1 MHVRV
6 PPRWGVLVL
15 VVGVVL
21 GAPGLR
27 AQAKAG
33 AVDLSGRWRLNKERS
48 DDEQAKESKVAE
60 AKPEPASAPSGKP
73 DGEDAEGGRGG
84 RSGATGGRTGHGS
97 PAQGIDERDPRGAR
111 RSAGAPDSLT
121 VTQVESE
128 IVVEETPGQ
137 RRELYPNGRTYKT
150 DEGATQIRTSWKDGK
165 LVVERKNVRGWR
177 LVETW
182 ELALDRGRLVIHLLL
197 EGGARPKLNLT
208 RVYDRY
214 DADSPK

>member
-1 MHVRV
+1 MVVPKRDATLIQIGATTLGLVLLLVWIEGGFEPKTPPGLSAAVAAERPAPGTTVRV
-6 PPRWGVLVL
+6 ERRDADTLFNW
-15 VVGVVL
+15 
-21 GAPGLR
+21 PGT
-27 AQAKAG
+27 
-33 AVDLSGRWRLNKERS
+33 
-48 DDEQAKESKVAE
+48 VA
-60 AKPEPASAPSGKP
+60 A
-73 DGEDAEGGRGG
+73 
-84 RSGATGGRTGHGS
+84 
-97 PAQGIDERDPRGAR
+97 
-111 RSAGAPDSLT
+111 LT

-182 ELALDRGRLVIHLLL
+182 ELAPDRGRLVIHLLL

-214 DADSPK
+214 DAESPG